1 MDRFEKI
8 ARLKSMLTQV
18 APGDNIESLPRPRGQ
33 FEPGVPLEGFAG
45 PPELVRETVDSGLLK
60 LTEGRD
66 EELTPGELLHLEAIV
81 LPENRPVVFIR
92 NGVYEDIDLPWTHLN
107 TPAVKSR
114 IAPLLRSI
122 GRVEVPS
129 LLSVPYGGTGFVVG
143 RNLLMTNRHVARLF
157 TEGVGTK
164 FLLYRPGD
172 AAVDFKRE
180 VDTGKDDRT
189 AYFVVRNVIMIHPYW
204 DMSLLFVEG
213 LDAYPPLSLSV
224 HPPQEMQD
232 RDIVAVGY
240 PARDDRNDLELQ
252 DLIFS
257 KKYNVKRL
265 QPGKLRACKPVRSFE
280 NVVNA
285 VTHDSSTLGGNS
297 GSAVVDVET
306 GEVVGLHF
314 AGEYLKANY
323 AVPTYEL
330 ARDRRVVA
338 AKVNFAGT
346 FSSTNDWEHAWQR
359 ADGTETTGTPRGGS
373 SALDTALQLQSP
385 REISTAIAQ
394 SGEATWT
401 LPLSVTV
408 SLGQPTLGPAGG
420 GPMLGAAPAVEAP
433 KMQVP
438 VIYSGL
444 EHRKGYQADFLD
456 LDDGEVVPLP
466 ELTPLGKSV
475 TAKLEDGTEELKY
488 HKFSVVVH
496 RGRRMALFTVSNV
509 DWRETSKV
517 VDGHKPTRREL
528 TGLEEGQL
536 EQWMMDWRIPESDQL
551 PDIFYTKD
559 GGAFDKGHLV
569 RREDVCWG
577 KTFKDIQK
585 ANGDT
590 YHTTNCSPQV
600 AGFNQASK
608 GEDNWGDLEDLVQK
622 QTKSEKAI
630 VFSGPVFDD
639 DDRLFE
645 GRTEEGKVMI
655 RIPSRFW
662 KIIVVKGQNGTEAY
676 GFVIEQDLSN
686 VPLREEFAVPS
697 NWRTYMRSIE
707 EIEQLLHGLAQL
719 TCLKRHDQFSTDE
732 GVQMVSK
739 LSETH
744 YGRPR

>member
-18 APGDNIESLPRPRGQ
+18 APEDNIESLPRPLVQ
-33 FEPGVPLEGFAG
+33 FEPGVPLEGFVG
-45 PPELVRETVDSGLLK
+45 QPELGQMAVDSGLRK

-66 EELTPGELLHLEAIV
+66 QELTPGELRSLEAIV
-81 LPENRPVVFIR
+81 LPENRPVVFVR
-92 NGVYEDIDLPWTHLN
+92 NGSYEDIGSPWTHLN
-107 TPAVKSR
+107 TPEVKSR

-129 LLSVPYGGTGFVVG
+129 LLSIPYGGTGFVVG

-157 TEGVGTK
+157 AEGVGTR

-180 VDTGKDDRT
+180 VDTGEDDRT

-204 DMSLLFVEG
+204 DMALLLIEG
-213 LDAYPPLSLSV
+213 LDAYPALRLSV
-224 HPPQEMQD
+224 RPPEELQD
-232 RDIVAVGY
+232 RDVVAVGY

-265 QPGKLRACKPVRSFE
+265 QPGKLRSRARVRSFE
-280 NVVNA
+280 SVVNA
-285 VTHDSSTLGGNS
+285 MTHDSSTLGGNS

-330 ARDRRVVA
+330 ARDRRVAA

-346 FSSTNDWEHAWQR
+346 QSATNDWEPAWQS
-359 ADGTETTGTPRGGS
+359 ADSAETSGTPGGGGS
-373 SALDTALQLQSP
+373 RPDTAPQLQSP
-385 REISTAIAQ
+385 TSVTTATAP
-394 SGEATWT
+394 SGGTTWT
-401 LPLSVTV
+401 LPLSITV

-420 GPMLGAAPAVEAP
+420 GPMLGVAPAVEAP
-433 KMQVP
+433 KMQSP

-444 EHRKGYQADFLD
+444 EHRKGYQAGFLE

-466 ELTPLGKSV
+466 ELTPIGKSV

-496 RGRRMALFTVSNV
+496 RGRRMALFTASNV
-509 DWRETSKV
+509 DWREASKV
-517 VDGHKPTRREL
+517 VDGRKPTRREL
-528 TGLEEGQL
+528 TGLEDGQL

-630 VFSGPVFDD
+630 VFAGPVFND

-645 GRTEEGKVMI
+645 GRTDEGKIMV
-655 RIPSRFW
+655 RIPSKFW
-662 KIIVVKGQNGTEAY
+662 KIIVVKGQNGMEAY

-719 TCLKRHDQFSTDE
+719 TWLKQHDQFSTNE
-732 GVQMVSK
+732 GVQMASK

-744 YGRPR
+744 YDRPR